1 MLGDKKRVGGKRKGV
16 VMKKRGFF
24 KGRVVA
30 IEGSKI
36 TIDVKPETRE
46 YVDKKTGEKKF
57 VSSTFP
63 EPDIPKIGSVV
74 RVIFHEKDMVEK

>member
-1 MLGDKKRVGGKRKGV
+1 
-16 VMKKRGFF
+16 MKKRGFF

-30 IEGSKI
+30 IEGTRI

-57 VSSTFP
+57 VSSAFP
-63 EPDIPKIGSVV
+63 EPDIPKIGSVA

>member
-1 MLGDKKRVGGKRKGV
+1 MLGDKKRVGGKREGV
-16 VMKKRGFF
+16 VMKRGYF

-30 IEGSKI
+30 IEGTMI

-46 YVDKKTGEKKF
+46 YIDKKTGEKKF
-57 VSSTFP
+57 VSSAFP
-63 EPDIPKIGSVV
+63 EPDIPKIGSVA